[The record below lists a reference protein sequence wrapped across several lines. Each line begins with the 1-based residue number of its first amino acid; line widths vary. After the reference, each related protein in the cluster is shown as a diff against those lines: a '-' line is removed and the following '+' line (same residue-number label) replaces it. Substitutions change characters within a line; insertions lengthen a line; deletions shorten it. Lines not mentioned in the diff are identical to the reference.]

1 MSEMIERV
9 ARAMCVAN
17 GWDPD
22 KDDEVLAPEGALN
35 WNLYEKHA
43 RAAVEAMRKPTADEQ
58 GTAWGTS
65 VYGDE
70 LNDWQAMIDE
80 ALR

>member
-1 MSEMIERV
+1 MSEMVERV

-43 RAAVEAMRKPTADEQ
+43 RAAVEAMREPTADLVDSDSYAN
-58 GTAWGTS
+58 GLWSRRSITA
-65 VYGDE
+65 Y
-70 LNDWQAMIDE
+70 LDE